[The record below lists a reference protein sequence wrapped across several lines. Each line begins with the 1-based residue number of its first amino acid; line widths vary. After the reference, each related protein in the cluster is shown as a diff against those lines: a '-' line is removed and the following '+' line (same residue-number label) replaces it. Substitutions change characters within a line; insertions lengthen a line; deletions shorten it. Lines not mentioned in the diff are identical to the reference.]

1 MLGVGGG
8 GVHSL
13 EYGVGRNGLG
23 TLTAARAIQ
32 ERRIQ
37 NLLLIIQSVTD
48 LAVCCP
54 GARQALWDTPSN
66 TPALPQRDSGTLR
79 YPRGAGA
86 GSERADHFS
95 PN

>member
-1 MLGVGGG
+1 M
-8 GVHSL
+8 
-13 EYGVGRNGLG
+13 NGFG
-23 TLTAARAIQ
+23 TFAAAPAIQ
-32 ERRIQ
+32 ERCIQ
-37 NLLLIIQSVTD
+37 NVVVIIQSVTD

-66 TPALPQRDSGTLR
+66 ALAFPPRDSRTLG